1 MSYSFRG
8 DYSTMGYTLRME
20 KSNIINLEEERRK
33 RQKKIPQPAIT
44 PPRESIPVLAETVE
58 ITEDEARALA
68 GEVIK
73 KYNDPQVLFE
83 DFASRENA
91 EIRRLGH
98 RVLTDEKMKKEME
111 SDLAS
116 QRSEAKHMKKEELL
130 AAFNRYNKSA
140 VRHIY
145 STKILAYAE
154 ALLKKLGPVAV

>member
-1 MSYSFRG
+1 M
-8 DYSTMGYTLRME
+8 
-20 KSNIINLEEERRK
+20 
-33 RQKKIPQPAIT
+33 
-44 PPRESIPVLAETVE
+44 LAETVE

-68 GEVIK
+68 GEIIK
-73 KYNDPQVLFE
+73 KYNDPQALFE
-83 DFASRENA
+83 DFAMRENA

-116 QRSEAKHMKKEELL
+116 QRSEAKHMTKEELL

-145 STKILAYAE
+145 ATKILAYAE